1 MHQTLLT
8 ATLGFD
14 GNLGCLWVPVSDMGP
29 CQASFSEPLLM
40 LTCSDLR
47 LWGRDAWE
55 VLTSG
60 HRALHS
66 KCRQQKPCCPAQEE
80 TRVEKIVTLVR
91 NPYSCLSSILGGT
104 WLGPPGDAEAPRSW
118 WLLLRLPQG
127 SSEAT
132 FPSVDQVWNL
142 QPV

>member
-1 MHQTLLT
+1 
-8 ATLGFD
+8 
-14 GNLGCLWVPVSDMGP
+14 
-29 CQASFSEPLLM
+29 M

-91 NPYSCLSSILGGT
+91 NPYSCLSSI
-104 WLGPPGDAEAPRSW
+104 PGRDLA
-118 WLLLRLPQG
+118 G
-127 SSEAT
+127 SSWRCRSSQIMVAAAKAAT
-132 FPSVDQVWNL
+132 GQL
-142 QPV
+142 